1 MRGFFLHLQPAR
13 GATASSFPT
22 FRNCNPLNKGMKYL
36 EFTFTTHPAT
46 EVVQDVLSAVLADI
60 GFDSFV
66 HTDELDRPA
75 VGHAPNPE
83 SPELA
88 AKAETDVFH
97 CYIQQDLFRQ
107 EALDEALAAFPLP
120 DVEISYTLAEAEDK
134 DWNEEWEKNYFKPI
148 RIGNDCLIR
157 ASFHEPEPGYTYT
170 IIIDP
175 KMAFGTGNHETTYLM
190 ISWML
195 EEPLVGKRL
204 LDMGCGTAVLA
215 ILARMKGAEKVV
227 AIDIDEW
234 AYENALENIR
244 LNHTAEIEVALG
256 GAERIA
262 AFAPLEVIFA
272 NINRNILLQ
281 DMHHYAEA
289 LQPGGQLFMS
299 GFYVEDLSIIEAECQ
314 RNGLRVE
321 GYKERHNWVAVK
333 VLKA

>member
-1 MRGFFLHLQPAR
+1 MNYYELRFTYQSPIE
-13 GATASSFPT
+13 TEI
-22 FRNCNPLNKGMKYL
+22 LN
-36 EFTFTTHPAT
+36 
-46 EVVQDVLSAVLADI
+46 DVLAAELGEIGFESFTQDEQGLQGYISDQLYDEAVL
-60 GFDSFV
+60 
-66 HTDELDRPA
+66 
-75 VGHAPNPE
+75 
-83 SPELA
+83 
-88 AKAETDVFH
+88 KET
-97 CYIQQDLFRQ
+97 
-107 EALDEALAAFPLP
+107 LAAFPLEETTIHYVCTP
-120 DVEISYTLAEAEDK
+120 VESK

-195 EEPLVGKRL
+195 EEQLAGKSL

-234 AYENALENIR
+234 AYTNALENIR

-262 AFAPLEVIFA
+262 AFAPFEVIFA

-281 DMHHYAEA
+281 DMRHYAEA
-289 LQPGGQLFMS
+289 LQPAGQLFMS
-299 GFYVEDLSIIEAECQ
+299 GFYLEDLPIIAEECQ

-333 VLKA
+333 VVKA

>member
-1 MRGFFLHLQPAR
+1 MNYYELRFTYQSPIE
-13 GATASSFPT
+13 TEI
-22 FRNCNPLNKGMKYL
+22 LN
-36 EFTFTTHPAT
+36 
-46 EVVQDVLSAVLADI
+46 DVLAAELGEI
-60 GFDSFV
+60 GFESF
-66 HTDELDRPA
+66 TQDEQGLQ
-75 VGHAPNPE
+75 G
-83 SPELA
+83 
-88 AKAETDVFH
+88 
-97 CYIQQDLFRQ
+97 YISDQLY
-107 EALDEALAAFPLP
+107 DEAALKETLAAFPLEETTIHYVCTP
-120 DVEISYTLAEAEDK
+120 VESK

-175 KMAFGTGNHETTYLM
+175 KMAFGTGNHETTFLM

-195 EEPLVGKRL
+195 EEQLAGKRL

-234 AYENALENIR
+234 AYTNALENIR

-262 AFAPLEVIFA
+262 AFAPFEVIFA

-281 DMHHYAEA
+281 DMRHYAEA
-289 LQPGGQLFMS
+289 LQPAGQLFMS
-299 GFYVEDLSIIEAECQ
+299 GFYLEDLPSIAEECQ

-333 VLKA
+333 VVKA

>member
-1 MRGFFLHLQPAR
+1 MNYYELRFTYQSPIE
-13 GATASSFPT
+13 TEI
-22 FRNCNPLNKGMKYL
+22 LN
-36 EFTFTTHPAT
+36 
-46 EVVQDVLSAVLADI
+46 DVLAAELGEIGFESFTQDEQGLQGYISDQLYDEAVL
-60 GFDSFV
+60 
-66 HTDELDRPA
+66 
-75 VGHAPNPE
+75 
-83 SPELA
+83 
-88 AKAETDVFH
+88 KET
-97 CYIQQDLFRQ
+97 
-107 EALDEALAAFPLP
+107 LAAFPLEETTIHYVCTP
-120 DVEISYTLAEAEDK
+120 VESK

-175 KMAFGTGNHETTYLM
+175 KMAFGTGNHETTFLM

-195 EEPLVGKRL
+195 EEQLAGKRL

-234 AYENALENIR
+234 AYTNALENIR

-262 AFAPLEVIFA
+262 TFAPFEVIFA

-289 LQPGGQLFMS
+289 LQPAGQLFMS
-299 GFYVEDLSIIEAECQ
+299 GFYLEDLPIIAEECQ

-333 VLKA
+333 VVKA

>member
-1 MRGFFLHLQPAR
+1 MNYYELRFTYQSPIE
-13 GATASSFPT
+13 TEI
-22 FRNCNPLNKGMKYL
+22 LN
-36 EFTFTTHPAT
+36 
-46 EVVQDVLSAVLADI
+46 DVLAAELGEIGFESFTQDEQGLQGYISDQLYDEAVL
-60 GFDSFV
+60 
-66 HTDELDRPA
+66 
-75 VGHAPNPE
+75 
-83 SPELA
+83 
-88 AKAETDVFH
+88 KET
-97 CYIQQDLFRQ
+97 
-107 EALDEALAAFPLP
+107 LAAFPLEETTIHYVCTP
-120 DVEISYTLAEAEDK
+120 VESK

-195 EEPLVGKRL
+195 EEQLAGKRL

-234 AYENALENIR
+234 AYTNALENIR

-262 AFAPLEVIFA
+262 AFAPFEVIFA

-289 LQPGGQLFMS
+289 LQPAGQLFMS
-299 GFYVEDLSIIEAECQ
+299 GFYLEDLPIIAEECQ

-333 VLKA
+333 VVKA

>member
-1 MRGFFLHLQPAR
+1 MNYYELRFTYQSPIE
-13 GATASSFPT
+13 TEI
-22 FRNCNPLNKGMKYL
+22 LN
-36 EFTFTTHPAT
+36 
-46 EVVQDVLSAVLADI
+46 DVLAAELGEI
-60 GFDSFV
+60 GFESF
-66 HTDELDRPA
+66 TQDEQGLQGYISDQLYDEA
-75 VGHAPNPE
+75 Q
-83 SPELA
+83 L
-88 AKAETDVFH
+88 KA
-97 CYIQQDLFRQ
+97 
-107 EALDEALAAFPLP
+107 ALAAFPLEETTIHYVCTP
-120 DVEISYTLAEAEDK
+120 VESK

-157 ASFHEPEPGYTYT
+157 ASFHEPELGYAYT

-195 EEPLVGKRL
+195 EENLLGKRL

-244 LNHTAEIEVALG
+244 LNHTDEIEVVLG
-256 GAERIA
+256 GAERIS
-262 AFAPLEVIFA
+262 AFAPFEVIFA

-281 DMHHYAEA
+281 DMHHYAA
-289 LQPGGQLFMS
+289 SLQPGGQLFMS
-299 GFYVEDLSIIEAECQ
+299 GFYLEDLPVIEEECR
-314 RNGLRVE
+314 RNGLRME

>member
-1 MRGFFLHLQPAR
+1 MNYYELRFTYQSPIE
-13 GATASSFPT
+13 TEI
-22 FRNCNPLNKGMKYL
+22 LN
-36 EFTFTTHPAT
+36 
-46 EVVQDVLSAVLADI
+46 DVLAAELGEIGFESFTQDEQGLQGYIADQLYDEAVL
-60 GFDSFV
+60 
-66 HTDELDRPA
+66 
-75 VGHAPNPE
+75 
-83 SPELA
+83 
-88 AKAETDVFH
+88 KAT
-97 CYIQQDLFRQ
+97 
-107 EALDEALAAFPLP
+107 LAAFPLEETTIHYVCTP
-120 DVEISYTLAEAEDK
+120 VESK

-195 EEPLVGKRL
+195 EERLAEKRL

-244 LNHTAEIEVALG
+244 LNHTEEIEVALG

-262 AFAPLEVIFA
+262 AFAPFEVIFA
-272 NINRNILLQ
+272 NINRNILLR
-281 DMHHYAEA
+281 DMRYYAEA
-289 LQPGGQLFMS
+289 LQPEGQLFMS
-299 GFYVEDLSIIEAECQ
+299 GFYLEDLPVIEEECQ

-333 VLKA
+333 VVKA

>member
-1 MRGFFLHLQPAR
+1 MNYYELRFTYQSPIE
-13 GATASSFPT
+13 TEI
-22 FRNCNPLNKGMKYL
+22 LN
-36 EFTFTTHPAT
+36 
-46 EVVQDVLSAVLADI
+46 DVLAAELGEIGFESFTQDEQGLQGYISDQLYDEAVL
-60 GFDSFV
+60 
-66 HTDELDRPA
+66 
-75 VGHAPNPE
+75 
-83 SPELA
+83 
-88 AKAETDVFH
+88 KET
-97 CYIQQDLFRQ
+97 
-107 EALDEALAAFPLP
+107 LAAFPLEETTIHYVCTP
-120 DVEISYTLAEAEDK
+120 VESK

-175 KMAFGTGNHETTYLM
+175 KMAFGTGNHETTFLM

-195 EEPLVGKRL
+195 EEQLAGKRL

-234 AYENALENIR
+234 AYTNALENIR

-262 AFAPLEVIFA
+262 AFAPFEVIFA

-281 DMHHYAEA
+281 DMRHYAEA
-289 LQPGGQLFMS
+289 LQPAGQLFMS
-299 GFYVEDLSIIEAECQ
+299 GFYLEDLPVIAEECQ

-333 VLKA
+333 VVKA

>member
-1 MRGFFLHLQPAR
+1 MNYYELRFTYQSPIE
-13 GATASSFPT
+13 TEI
-22 FRNCNPLNKGMKYL
+22 LN
-36 EFTFTTHPAT
+36 
-46 EVVQDVLSAVLADI
+46 DVLAAELGEIGFESFTQDEQGLQGYIADQLYDEAVL
-60 GFDSFV
+60 
-66 HTDELDRPA
+66 
-75 VGHAPNPE
+75 
-83 SPELA
+83 
-88 AKAETDVFH
+88 KET
-97 CYIQQDLFRQ
+97 
-107 EALDEALAAFPLP
+107 LAAFPLEETTIHYVCTP
-120 DVEISYTLAEAEDK
+120 VESK

-175 KMAFGTGNHETTYLM
+175 KMAFGTGNHETTFLM

-195 EEPLVGKRL
+195 EEQLAGKRL

-234 AYENALENIR
+234 AYTNALENIR
-244 LNHTAEIEVALG
+244 LNHTAEIGVALG

-262 AFAPLEVIFA
+262 AFAPFEVIFA

-281 DMHHYAEA
+281 DMRHYAEA
-289 LQPGGQLFMS
+289 LQPAGQLFMS
-299 GFYVEDLSIIEAECQ
+299 GFYLEDLPVIAEECQ

-333 VLKA
+333 VVKA